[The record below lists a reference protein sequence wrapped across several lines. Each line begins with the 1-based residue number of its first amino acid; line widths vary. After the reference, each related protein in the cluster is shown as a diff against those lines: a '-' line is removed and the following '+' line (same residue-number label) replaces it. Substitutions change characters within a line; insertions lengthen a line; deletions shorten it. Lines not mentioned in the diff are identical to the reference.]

1 MKILKC
7 RFELRTT
14 NLAAFILIP
23 FIIINL
29 MTVCYGGDENIF
41 VPWDYNTV
49 NPEHENI
56 SRQETD
62 ISFGASL
69 LIGAVGFYQS
79 YISPVNGERCPMIPT
94 CSAYAVQAIKKH
106 GFFIGI
112 MMTADRLIH
121 ESDEIRY
128 APMIINGDKVSFH
141 DPVSNNDFWFDREN
155 SP

>member
-1 MKILKC
+1 
-7 RFELRTT
+7 
-14 NLAAFILIP
+14 
-23 FIIINL
+23 
-29 MTVCYGGDENIF
+29 MTVCYGGDGNIPD
-41 VPWDYNTV
+41 PWDFNTA

-56 SRQETD
+56 TRQETD
-62 ISFGASL
+62 ISLGASL

-79 YISPVNGERCPMIPT
+79 YISPVNGERCPMTPS

-128 APMIINGDKVSFH
+128 APTIINGDKVSFH
-141 DPVSNNDFWFDREN
+141 DPVSNNDFWFDKEN
-155 SP
+155 RP